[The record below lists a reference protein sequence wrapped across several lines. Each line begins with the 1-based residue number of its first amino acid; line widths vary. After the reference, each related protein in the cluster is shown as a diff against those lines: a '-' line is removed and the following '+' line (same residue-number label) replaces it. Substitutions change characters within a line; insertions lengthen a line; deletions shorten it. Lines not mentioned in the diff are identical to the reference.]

1 VEKWE
6 HRTVLI
12 QRIEGLWAIEFADGQ
27 RLEGI
32 DQILDE
38 YGSRGWELVT
48 FAPQTYATAAGQFG
62 PFDAAAYRAVFKR
75 RVPDAQSA
83 SQPAAGGAAQ

>member
-1 VEKWE
+1 MESWE

-12 QRIEGLWAIEFADGQ
+12 HRTEGVWSIQFADGGK
-27 RLEGI
+27 LEGI

-48 FAPQTYATAAGQFG
+48 FAPQTYATTAGQFG
-62 PFDAAAYRAVFKR
+62 PFDATSYRAVFKR
-75 RVPDAQSA
+75 RRASVEPPRGADATS
-83 SQPAAGGAAQ
+83 

>member
-1 VEKWE
+1 MNKWE

-12 QRIEGLWAIEFADGQ
+12 QRIEGAWAIEFADGQ

-75 RVPDAQSA
+75 RVPADA
-83 SQPAAGGAAQ
+83 PAASTTGAAQ